1 MDLAGLIASTGGLGG
16 APATEFGEVA
26 REGALNLGFHEFG
39 DVRRFLCAYLQ
50 ELQFKPKRPNSCSAG
65 GN

>member
-1 MDLAGLIASTGGLGG
+1 MDLTGLIASTRGLGG

-26 REGALNLGFHEFG
+26 REGALNWGFHEFG
-39 DVRRFLCAYLQ
+39 DMKRFFCAYLQ
-50 ELQFKPKRPNSCSAG
+50 ELQFEPKRPNSCSAG

>member
-1 MDLAGLIASTGGLGG
+1 MDLTGLIASTGGLGG
-16 APATEFGEVA
+16 APATA
-26 REGALNLGFHEFG
+26 QFHEFG

-50 ELQFKPKRPNSCSAG
+50 ELRFEPKRPNSCSAG